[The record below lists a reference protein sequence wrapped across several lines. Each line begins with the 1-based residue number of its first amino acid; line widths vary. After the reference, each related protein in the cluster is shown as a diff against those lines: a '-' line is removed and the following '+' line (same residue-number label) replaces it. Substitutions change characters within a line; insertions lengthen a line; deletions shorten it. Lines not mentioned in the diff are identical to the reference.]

1 MKKRDLFDCIAV
13 CAAYQTVGRDIPLSV
28 CDKVGGQL
36 AGKKTGKRKRRRKNK
51 NLRVFL
57 ISLIVVL
64 TAGGFSMLGYV
75 VLTKQKALQR
85 DSEIPHVIELTGLG
99 QQNNSN
105 PESAAVE
112 ESASEQ
118 DAAQQQAGVATEEVP
133 TKSERLF
140 NEALAKGEE
149 VYLVNCA
156 DSERVTFAFAGDILL
171 DDEYAMMFHYR
182 TRGSDINDTFSADL
196 LERMRS
202 ADVFMLNNEFP
213 FSSRGAPTEGKQ
225 FTFRADPAN
234 VDMYELLGVDIVS
247 LANNHAYDFGENALL
262 DTFTT
267 LENAGIPYVGAGR
280 NIEEARKPVYF
291 IANGIK
297 IAVVSATQIE
307 KNAVPDTK
315 EATTNS
321 PGVLRCMDPAAL
333 LEVIAQAKENSD
345 FVILY
350 IHWGTESQA
359 ETDWLQDKQAPIY
372 AEAGVDLIIGDHPH
386 CLQKLDCES
395 GVPVVYS
402 LGNYWF
408 NSKTQNTCLVE
419 VGINKEGMEYF
430 RFIPCKQQ
438 DCRTR
443 QLEGAEKDEVLD
455 YMRRLSP
462 NVRIDEEGYVTFEK

>member
-1 MKKRDLFDCIAV
+1 M
-13 CAAYQTVGRDIPLSV
+13 
-28 CDKVGGQL
+28 
-36 AGKKTGKRKRRRKNK
+36 AGKKTGKKAVQRRRSRRNK
-51 NLRVFL
+51 NLTLFVRALAAVL
-57 ISLIVVL
+57 AAGSLV
-64 TAGGFSMLGYV
+64 MLGYSAVMTRPDAERKSTAEKAPIV
-75 VLTKQKALQR
+75 VDL
-85 DSEIPHVIELTGLG
+85 SGLG
-99 QQNNSN
+99 QQERQEQ
-105 PESAAVE
+105 PDTAAADE
-112 ESASEQ
+112 AIL
-118 DAAQQQAGVATEEVP
+118 DGAAMETEALGQPGLAGNEGMLAEN
-133 TKSERLF
+133 ERLY
-140 NEALAKGEE
+140 NEAVQNGEK
-149 VYLVNCA
+149 VYLVHCM

-213 FSSRGAPTEGKQ
+213 FSARGTPTEGKT
-225 FTFRADPAN
+225 FTFRANPAN

-247 LANNHAYDFGENALL
+247 LANNHAYDFGEEALL

-307 KNAVPDTK
+307 RNAVPDTK
-315 EATTNS
+315 EATTAS
-321 PGVLRCMDPAAL
+321 AGVLRCMDPAAL
-333 LEVIAQAKENSD
+333 LEVIAEAKENSD

-359 ETDWLQDKQAPIY
+359 QTDWLQDKQAPIY
-372 AEAGVDLIIGDHPH
+372 AQAGVDLIMGDHPH
-386 CLQKLDCES
+386 CLQKIGSES

-419 VGINKEGMEYF
+419 VGIRKEGMEYL
-430 RFIPCKQQ
+430 RFVPCRQEN
-438 DCRTR
+438 CRTR
-443 QLEGAEKDEVLD
+443 QLEGAEKDEVLN
-455 YMRRLSP
+455 YMRELSP
-462 NVRIDEEGYVTFEK
+462 GVQIDSEGFVTFGNS

>member
-1 MKKRDLFDCIAV
+1 MF
-13 CAAYQTVGRDIPLSV
+13 
-28 CDKVGGQL
+28 
-36 AGKKTGKRKRRRKNK
+36 
-51 NLRVFL
+51 F
-57 ISLIVVL
+57 ISLFIVL
-64 TAGGFSMLGYV
+64 ATGDFAMLGYSAV
-75 VLTKQKALQR
+75 VKRLDAGRENAVEKAPIVV
-85 DSEIPHVIELTGLG
+85 DFFELG
-99 QQNNSN
+99 QQDDQAWQDETATGQS
-105 PESAAVE
+105 SAVADEAVDVE
-112 ESASEQ
+112 DTTEQ
-118 DAAQQQAGVATEEVP
+118 ATSTEED
-133 TKSERLF
+133 KLRAENERLF
-140 NEALAKGEE
+140 DEAVQKGEN

-213 FSSRGAPTEGKQ
+213 FSARGTPTEGKT
-225 FTFRADPAN
+225 FTFRANPAN
-234 VDMYELLGVDIVS
+234 VELYELLGVDVVS
-247 LANNHAYDFGENALL
+247 LANNHAYDYGEDALL

-280 NIEEARKPVYF
+280 NISEARKPVYF

-307 KNAVPDTK
+307 RNAVPDTK
-315 EATTNS
+315 EATATS
-321 PGVLRCMDPAAL
+321 AGVLRCMDPAAL
-333 LEVIAQAKENSD
+333 LEAIAEAKENSD

-372 AEAGVDLIIGDHPH
+372 AQAGVDLIVGDHPH
-386 CLQKLDCES
+386 CLQKLDSES

-419 VGINKEGMEYF
+419 VGIGKEGMEYF
-430 RFIPCKQQ
+430 RFVPCVQEN
-438 DCRTR
+438 CRTR
-443 QLEGAEKDEVLD
+443 QLEGAEKDAVLD
-455 YMRRLSP
+455 YMRGLSP
-462 NVRIDEEGYVTFEK
+462 GVSIDDEGYVTFW